1 MLGKFELFY
10 PIIMSLV
17 WIIGTMFYELLIK
30 YQTNK
35 NESVSV
41 HEQEPTVDIFMS
53 CYNEADVLETAVQ
66 SLESLDYENFS
77 LILIDDHSSDDTLR
91 IMRQLANDYSNI
103 KIIVSDR
110 NQGKAEEL
118 NKALS
123 TSRADYILCVDAD
136 AIFDQQCLQLMVQF
150 LENNQDC
157 GAVTGRPLVKNTTT
171 ALGKLQYLEYFMN
184 IDFIKRAEFL
194 LTQRILTVSGVLTLF
209 RRKALVDVAGWNPA
223 AMTEDIDITWRL
235 YRQKWACGYEP
246 RALCHIFVPESIL
259 GFLKQRTRWARG
271 GAEVFYNRI
280 KYLHEMSWGEW
291 LLTLDIMFSYGWLF
305 LLSFSLIRFVF
316 QYVFDHHL
324 GLRLDIIILYFG
336 LTLLFYLA
344 ARILNFRR
352 LLINSSVRRFLLL
365 PIYFY
370 LYWSYNLVV
379 TFIAFYH
386 LFDRAQYAAWGD
398 SDRGGVHGD
407 G

>member
-118 NKALS
+118 NKAL
-123 TSRADYILCVDAD
+123 
-136 AIFDQQCLQLMVQF
+136 
-150 LENNQDC
+150 
-157 GAVTGRPLVKNTTT
+157 
-171 ALGKLQYLEYFMN
+171 
-184 IDFIKRAEFL
+184 
-194 LTQRILTVSGVLTLF
+194 
-209 RRKALVDVAGWNPA
+209 
-223 AMTEDIDITWRL
+223 
-235 YRQKWACGYEP
+235 
-246 RALCHIFVPESIL
+246 
-259 GFLKQRTRWARG
+259 
-271 GAEVFYNRI
+271 
-280 KYLHEMSWGEW
+280 
-291 LLTLDIMFSYGWLF
+291 LD
-305 LLSFSLIRFVF
+305 
-316 QYVFDHHL
+316 
-324 GLRLDIIILYFG
+324 
-336 LTLLFYLA
+336 
-344 ARILNFRR
+344 
-352 LLINSSVRRFLLL
+352 
-365 PIYFY
+365 
-370 LYWSYNLVV
+370 
-379 TFIAFYH
+379 
-386 LFDRAQYAAWGD
+386 
-398 SDRGGVHGD
+398 
-407 G
+407 